1 MRWSIVAVAGLGV
14 ALVVAVVIAAV
25 VSLRGN
31 NGAEPAGEPPPARHS
46 SRTALSVNW
55 VAEANAVCRLGR
67 KLYPNIVLGATGD
80 PDTIHYAINRLVT
93 EIGAI
98 ATLTPNSSG
107 HQLDLQ
113 GQAAIS
119 AWYSLATRPETTV
132 TPGDKQEAART
143 AARYVDRLVALGA
156 AACAPLRLRT
166 A

>member
-1 MRWSIVAVAGLGV
+1 
-14 ALVVAVVIAAV
+14 
-25 VSLRGN
+25 
-31 NGAEPAGEPPPARHS
+31 
-46 SRTALSVNW
+46 
-55 VAEANAVCRLGR
+55 VCRLGR

-132 TPGDKQEAART
+132 TPGEKQEAARS
-143 AARYVDRLVALGA
+143 AAQYVDRLVALGA
-156 AACAPLRLRT
+156 AACAPLRLGT